1 MKIKLK
7 SPRFTGD
14 SSKLGHHTRTNTFNA
29 SKKNNLPNGTEEVI
43 PKQILEHQEY
53 MCDEEASIN
62 KVNIKYKGLLTSASV
77 KSKINFSNWER
88 YQTQPSFKSIKKVTP
103 RRSNHWTK
111 NVKFLCYSLEEEL
124 QQKYSKAVINP

>member
-53 MCDEEASIN
+53 MCEEEASIN
-62 KVNIKYKGLLTSASV
+62 KVNVKYKGLLTSASV
-77 KSKINFSNWER
+77 KSKINFSN
-88 YQTQPSFKSIKKVTP
+88 
-103 RRSNHWTK
+103 
-111 NVKFLCYSLEEEL
+111 
-124 QQKYSKAVINP
+124 